1 MYIERLEMSE
11 ELLMITLTKEE
22 LVIFTSEKTNNTI
35 I

>member
-22 LVIFTSEKTNNTI
+22 LVILTSEKTNNTI
-35 I
+35 V